1 MCTGRIDLSFIIRA
15 FSKGADGV
23 IVGGCWPGEC
33 HYVTEG
39 NYDALANVHIMKKL
53 LERIGLD
60 PERLRIAWIAASE
73 GSRFAEIM
81 SEFSAKARVL
91 GPLGQVEKLEPEA
104 MKLKLAAVDRLV
116 PYLKLVER
124 ERLRPPER
132 TEEGINLFY
141 GSAEANRLFD
151 QLVEGE
157 LVFAQIL
164 LLLGQSPLSTG
175 QISEKLGLSS
185 SAVAKQMKSFLSRGL
200 VRYDQ
205 ERGSYALARM
215 EA

>member
-23 IVGGCWPGEC
+23 IIGGCWPGEC

-81 SEFSAKARVL
+81 SEFSQKTREL

-132 TEEGINLFY
+132 TEDGINLFY